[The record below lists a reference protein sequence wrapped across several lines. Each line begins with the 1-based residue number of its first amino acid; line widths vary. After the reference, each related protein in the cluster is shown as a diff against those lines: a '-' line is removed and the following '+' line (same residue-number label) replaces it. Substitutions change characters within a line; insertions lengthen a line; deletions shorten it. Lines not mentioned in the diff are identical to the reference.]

1 MTTMFDGKSIHLLA
15 AGEGIIELHFEPE
28 NDAANPL
35 DEPAR
40 TELLAAAEHINS
52 NSSARGVLITSAEGL
67 FTVGANIKELG
78 DLIKLP
84 EAEIGA
90 FIVSS
95 NDAINAIE
103 TLRVPTVAVIDGAT
117 LGCGLEVALAADFR
131 VSSSIAQVGLP
142 EVKLG
147 LVPRFGGTVRLPRL
161 AGAQLAID
169 WISSGSAVDAE
180 MALAAGVVDQ
190 LSERR
195 VLRSAAISLLAKAIA
210 GAVDWRARRA
220 AKFAPLT
227 LPPEAGGGLF
237 AAARAK
243 VAAASPKHQPA
254 ALAAVDLMERASRH
268 DRDQALAF
276 EAATFAKLAKT
287 QAAGSLLQF
296 FKTQQILKK
305 RYREHARNARSVKQ
319 AAVLGAGIMGGGI
332 AYTSAVRGTPVRMKD
347 INEQQL
353 QLGLSE
359 VQKLLGKQVKT
370 KRLSSTEAEGVLNRI
385 TAQLDYTGLTE
396 VDVVVE
402 AVVENLTIKH
412 SVLSEVENLVRP
424 DTIIASNTSSL
435 RIDDLARPLRRP
447 ENFIGMHFFNPV
459 PSMPLVEI
467 IRGSKSS
474 DTAASTVV
482 GYALKMGKT
491 PIVVKDGPGFLVN
504 RIFTPYMLAASRLI
518 VDGADF
524 VKIDEAMEAF
534 GWPMGPN
541 YLNDVIG
548 MDTAQHV
555 VQLITAGFP
564 ERMKVT
570 WTDTVAL
577 MAQMGRL
584 GQKSGVGFYRYVKN
598 GLGRPERS
606 IATDSYSVLASVQKS
621 GPREFSQQ
629 EIIERMML
637 PMIIEAAH
645 ALEDGTV
652 GSPAE
657 LDMALLLG
665 LGCPGYLGG
674 ALKYADWLGPEAV
687 LALSARYSSLG
698 SMYHATSS
706 MQAMASKGGR
716 FYDA

>member
-1 MTTMFDGKSIHLLA
+1 MRSTINAIRLLD
-15 AGEGIIELHFEPE
+15 AGEGIIELRFEPE
-28 NDAANPL
+28 NDALNPL
-35 DEPAR
+35 DELTLR
-40 TELLAAAEHINS
+40 ELLAAAEQINS
-52 NSSARGVLITSAEGL
+52 SSSVRGVLITSAEGL
-67 FTVGANIKELG
+67 FAVGANIKELG

-84 EAEIGA
+84 EADMGA

-95 NDAINAIE
+95 NRAINAIE
-103 TLRVPTVAVIDGAT
+103 TLRVPSVAVIDGVT
-117 LGCGLEVALAADFR
+117 LGSGLELALAADFR
-131 VSSSIAQVGLP
+131 VSSNIAQVGLP

-147 LVPRFGGTVRLPRL
+147 LIPRFGGTVRLPRL
-161 AGAQLAID
+161 AGAQLAMD
-169 WISSGSAVDAE
+169 WISSGSAVDVE
-180 MALAAGVVDQ
+180 TALAAGVVDQ
-190 LSERR
+190 MAERR
-195 VLRSAAISLLAKAIA
+195 VLRGAAISLLDQAMA
-210 GAVDWRARRA
+210 GTVDWHARRA
-220 AKFAPLT
+220 AKCAPLDLT
-227 LPPEAGGGLF
+227 PEAGSELF
-237 AAARAK
+237 AAARAR
-243 VAAASPKHQPA
+243 VARESPKHQPA

-268 DRDQALAF
+268 DRDQALAL
-276 EAATFAKLAKT
+276 EAATFAKLART
-287 QAAGSLLQF
+287 QAAGSLVQF
-296 FKTQQILKK
+296 FMTEQILKK
-305 RYREHARNARSVKQ
+305 SYREHARNARTVRQ

-347 INEQQL
+347 INEKQL

-359 VQKLLGKQVKT
+359 VQKLLGRQVKT
-370 KRLSSTEAEGVLNRI
+370 KRLTSTEADAVLNRI
-385 TAQLDYTGLTE
+385 TAQLDYNGLAE

-402 AVVENLTIKH
+402 AVVENLKIKH

-447 ENFIGMHFFNPV
+447 ENFVGMHFFNPV

-467 IRGSKSS
+467 IKGSKSS
-474 DTAASTVV
+474 DAAASTVV

-518 VDGADF
+518 ADGADF
-524 VKIDEAMEAF
+524 VRIDEAMEAF

-548 MDTAQHV
+548 MDTAEHV
-555 VQLITAGFP
+555 VRLISAGFP

-570 WTDTVAL
+570 WSDTVAL
-577 MAQMGRL
+577 MAQQGRL
-584 GQKSGVGFYRYVKN
+584 GQKSGLGFYRYEKN
-598 GLGRPERS
+598 ALGRPEKS
-606 IATDSYSVLASVQKS
+606 IAPDSYALLASVQKS
-621 GPREFSQQ
+621 GPRDFSSQ
-629 EIIERMML
+629 EIVERMML
-637 PMIIEAAH
+637 PTIIEAAH

-652 GSPAE
+652 GSAAE

-665 LGCPGYLGG
+665 LGFPRYLGG

-698 SMYHATSS
+698 AMYHATST